1 MARKYPV
8 IKRTLLILMI
18 VFYLFAGYNHFAN
31 PSFYYPIIPPYLSN
45 WSESI
50 NILAGIVEIALA
62 ILLIPRATRKT
73 AAWGIILM
81 LIAFIPSH
89 IYFIQKGSFQLGSL
103 AVNPM
108 IGWIRLL
115 VIHPLLILW
124 AWMIVKTVPTNLAPV
139 L

>member
-8 IKRTLLILMI
+8 ITRTLLILMI
-18 VFYLFAGYNHFAN
+18 VFYLFAGYNHFVN
-31 PSFYYPIIPPYLSN
+31 PTFYYPIIPPYLSN
-45 WSESI
+45 WLAPI
-50 NILAGIVEIALA
+50 NILAGIAEIVLA
-62 ILLIPRATRKT
+62 ILLIPKSTRKT
-73 AAWGIILM
+73 AAWGIIFM

-103 AVNPM
+103 MVTPLVA
-108 IGWIRLL
+108 WIRLL

-124 AWMIVKTVPTNLAPV
+124 AWVVIKTVPTNLAPV